1 MIDDKKTVTWIKDI
15 QISIKVL
22 LEWTIPEKT
31 QTGGWGHGIPR
42 GIKEITYISPKD

>member
-1 MIDDKKTVTWIKDI
+1 MDYSRKI
-15 QISIKVL
+15 
-22 LEWTIPEKT
+22 